1 MVEKSKLIDFINAKL
16 QGDEDAFLVDVIF
29 NSGNSIVVEIDSMSS
44 VSIDKCI
51 ELSKA
56 LSEEFGETLDDY
68 DFEVGSAGLTSP
80 FKIKEQYLK
89 NIDNDVEVL
98 TNDGKKLKG
107 LLTEVNDDD
116 FTITISKRMKVEGK
130 KRPVDVEEPLTLK
143 YSEIKYTKYLMQF
156 K

>member
-1 MVEKSKLIDFINAKL
+1 MVEKNKLVDFINNKL
-16 QGDEDAFLVDVIF
+16 QGYEDTFLVDVIF
-29 NSGNSIVVEIDSMSS
+29 NPNNNIVVEIDSMSG

-80 FKIKEQYLK
+80 FKIKAQYLK

-107 LLTEVNDDD
+107 LLTEVNEED
-116 FTITISKRMKVEGK
+116 FTITISKRVKVEGK
-130 KRPVDVEEPLTLK
+130 KRPVDIEEPLKLK
-143 YSEIKYTKYLMQF
+143 YNEVKYTKYLMQF